1 MGINVL
7 VHQSSLII
15 RDIIVM
21 NGLFKQAEVAEHLA
35 FNSRCS
41 SRFLTRRQMIS
52 VIQATVL
59 LLC

>member
-21 NGLFKQAEVAEHLA
+21 KGFFKQAEVAEHLS
-35 FNSRCS
+35 FDSKRCS
-41 SRFLTRRQMIS
+41 KTLTRRQMIP
-52 VIQATVL
+52 TV
-59 LLC
+59 